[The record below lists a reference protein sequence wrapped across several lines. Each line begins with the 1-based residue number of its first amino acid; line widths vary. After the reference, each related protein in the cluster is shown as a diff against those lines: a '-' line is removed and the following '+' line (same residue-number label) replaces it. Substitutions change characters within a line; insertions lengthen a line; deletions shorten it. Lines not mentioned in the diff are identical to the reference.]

1 VRTLSRHQK
10 WLDQQGTISGDSEA
24 SREIKRQVALL
35 SEADRA
41 EFWEFGQA
49 PIYGEIPSEHGI
61 FWTNCIDVEIGTSMF
76 IRTCRLNHSC
86 TIPRQHTNKQ
96 PMHKRAHTYARC
108 AHARARGSGAPSVRI
123 KWQNGAL
130 NSVATRDIA
139 SGEVCVSC
147 FRWLCLCR
155 VFCGLGTPCAP
166 FSLVPECG
174 HSCRSE

>member
-1 VRTLSRHQK
+1 MRTLSRHQK

-86 TIPRQHTNKQ
+86 TIPRQQTKKQ
-96 PMHKRAHTYARC
+96 PGGDIIDLSVCMGCRRNSSASARTRSMHKRAHTYAGC
-108 AHARARGSGAPSVRI
+108 ARAQVR
-123 KWQNGAL
+123 QA
-130 NSVATRDIA
+130 
-139 SGEVCVSC
+139 
-147 FRWLCLCR
+147 
-155 VFCGLGTPCAP
+155 
-166 FSLVPECG
+166 
-174 HSCRSE
+174 